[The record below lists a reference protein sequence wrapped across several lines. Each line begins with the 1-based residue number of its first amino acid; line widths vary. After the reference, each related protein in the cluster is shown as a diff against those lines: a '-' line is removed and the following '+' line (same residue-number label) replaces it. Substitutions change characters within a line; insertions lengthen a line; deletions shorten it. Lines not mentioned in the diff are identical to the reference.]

1 MDSWF
6 NETEAQAWGGFLST
20 HGRLSRRLEENLRRT
35 SHLSH
40 AEYEV
45 LLRLFVAEGRQL
57 RLQTLASE
65 SILSHSGIS
74 RLVDR
79 LEQAGHVERIEA
91 EEDRRGAYAV
101 LTEAGVQHFTEAARQ
116 HTALVHELFLS
127 HFSTEDLTTMAS
139 FWARL
144 ADT

>member
-1 MDSWF
+1 MDAWF
-6 NETEAQAWGGFLST
+6 NETEARAWGGFLST

-35 SHLSH
+35 SDLSH

-45 LLRLFVAEGRQL
+45 LLRLSGADGRQL

-65 SILSHSGIS
+65 SVLSHSGIS

-79 LEQAGHVERIEA
+79 LEQAGLVERIEA
-91 EEDRRGAYAV
+91 KEDRRGAYAV
-101 LTEAGVQHFTEAARQ
+101 LTDRGAKHFAEAARQ

-127 HFSTEDLTTMAS
+127 KFSAEELTTMAS

-144 ADT
+144 DDI